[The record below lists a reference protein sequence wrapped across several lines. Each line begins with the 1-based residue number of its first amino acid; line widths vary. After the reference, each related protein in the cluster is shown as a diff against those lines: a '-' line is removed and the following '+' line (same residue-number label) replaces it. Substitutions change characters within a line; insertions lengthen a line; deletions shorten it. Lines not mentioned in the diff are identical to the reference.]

1 MKINSTDQ
9 DLLREIA
16 DGLPLVERP
25 YLEIGRRIGRT
36 EEVVIE
42 RLRAMIDSGVIK
54 RFGVIV
60 RHRELGYRTNAM
72 VAWNVPDDQVA
83 EVGTKL
89 AQLPFVTLCYERLRH
104 REWPYNLYNMI
115 HGKDR
120 ETVLSQIDHICGD
133 LGMAQYEKAV
143 LFSRN
148 RYKQC
153 GAHYVPAGDT
163 VAKAAAGT
171 ARGVA

>member
-1 MKINSTDQ
+1 MKIGAIDQ

-25 YLEIGRRIGRT
+25 YQEVGRSIGLS
-36 EEVVIE
+36 EEEVIE

-60 RHRELGYRTNAM
+60 RHRELGYRANAM
-72 VAWNVPDDQVA
+72 VAWNVPDDQA
-83 EVGTKL
+83 SEVGPKL

-104 REWPYNLYNMI
+104 ENWPYNLYNMI

-120 ETVLSQIDHICGD
+120 ETVLSQIDQICGD
-133 LGMAQYEKAV
+133 LGMAQYDKAI
-143 LFSRN
+143 LFSRS

-153 GAHYVPAGDT
+153 GAHYVPAHR
-163 VAKAAAGT
+163 AAGT
-171 ARGVA
+171 TAVPGAA

>member
-1 MKINSTDQ
+1 MRIDASDQ
-9 DLLREIA
+9 ELLREIA
-16 DGLPLVERP
+16 DGLPLVDRP
-25 YLEIGRRIGRT
+25 YLAVGQSIGLT
-36 EEVVIE
+36 EAEVID

-60 RHRELGYRTNAM
+60 RHRELGYRANAM

-83 EVGTKL
+83 EVGPKL

-120 ETVLSQIDHICGD
+120 ETVLSQIDQICGD
-133 LGMAQYEKAV
+133 LGMAQYDNAI

-153 GAHYVPAGDT
+153 GAHYVPAHR
-163 VAKAAAGT
+163 AAGT
-171 ARGVA
+171 AAVPGAA